1 MVLSWSWGWAVAWLS
16 YLSGSSLPAVVGYEL
31 HQCYSD
37 VVLGPVAAA
46 SKKGFA
52 VDDTTFR
59 FCSHEIPGRW
69 PNADEPVTSLRL
81 FKAWDPNWQD
91 DRLLAWQNLKAF
103 VTSTGAKVLLGTQIT
118 CVEEDDLQAWEWTKE
133 LLQLLEPSRV
143 MGLAIGNELEL
154 LWMRTSYVTDEC
166 VNQLWKEGRLWNLF
180 TTMVEE
186 FDNLGFGAVPVTSV
200 FGGLALA
207 GNDTHPFYEAPGKA
221 LVNTF
226 LVNATQRYGD
236 RYAWTWTTYPYFDP
250 NEQMDVGT
258 SDRCDDALS
267 HSLCWESTC
276 DAPKSMAYTRR
287 KMEKVTGKRDSTM
300 WIGETGWP
308 SSGYTDAMKACNY
321 WASNHSSQ
329 EFYRNFLHWDL
340 GIPGEEPPDHVFY
353 FTLRDALNFG
363 NGEHFGLIEQC
374 FQTGC
379 KLHSEGFEPP
389 TTSTAPS
396 STSSL
401 GSTNVLGST
410 TSATG
415 SQSDSTSSIVGP
427 VSSTTTTAVGSST
440 NVTII
445 ELFAASSTLRGAA
458 ATSIATITTSKAA
471 VTAVGSTP
479 ETTTTDKFEPILA
492 TRRSKAARD
501 APLRAGILLVMP
513 LLNLFSA

>member
-1 MVLSWSWGWAVAWLS
+1 MTTKNNNNNN
-16 YLSGSSLPAVVGYEL
+16 YNNNNNNNNNLPKA
-31 HQCYSD
+31 
-37 VVLGPVAAA
+37 
-46 SKKGFA
+46 
-52 VDDTTFR
+52 TTITTTTVR

-81 FKAWDPNWQD
+81 FKAWDPHWQD

-133 LLQLLEPSRV
+133 LLQLLHPSHV

-154 LWMRTSYVTDEC
+154 LWTKSSAIVSDAC
-166 VNQLWKEGRLWNLF
+166 VNKIWKEGRFWNLF

-207 GNDTHPFYEAPGKA
+207 GNATHPFYEAPGRA
-221 LVNTF
+221 LVNMF

-287 KMEKVTGKRDSTM
+287 KMEKMTGKRDSIM

-308 SSGYTDAMKACNY
+308 SSGYTNAMKACTY
-321 WASNHSSQ
+321 WASNTSSQ
-329 EFYRNFLHWDL
+329 EYYRNFLQWDL
-340 GIPGEEPPDHVFY
+340 GLPGEEPPDHVFY

-363 NGEHFGLIEQC
+363 NGEHFGVIEQC
-374 FQTGC
+374 VQQH
-379 KLHSEGFEPP
+379 KHSGSLQAALAEA
-389 TTSTAPS
+389 TSADVGNISVQLTCPSRRLASAVLSRRLETSVAAAYEIAIPAGS
-396 STSSL
+396 STVNAASVVNAIKS
-401 GSTNVLGST
+401 
-410 TSATG
+410 
-415 SQSDSTSSIVGP
+415 
-427 VSSTTTTAVGSST
+427 SSTTAMTGLVTKALTAANLPTTGVSVA
-440 NVTII
+440 
-445 ELFAASSTLRGAA
+445 TL
-458 ATSIATITTSKAA
+458 
-471 VTAVGSTP
+471 
-479 ETTTTDKFEPILA
+479 LA
-492 TRRSKAARD
+492 PAEKV
-501 APLRAGILLVMP
+501 P
-513 LLNLFSA
+513 